1 MKYYSYINSFMCIIS
16 LEVIEMKKVVLCGGG
31 SSCCPAVE
39 FHEKEVLIGE
49 DDNIVKLT
57 KEEWQILKDKIKKG
71 EL

>member
-1 MKYYSYINSFMCIIS
+1 
-16 LEVIEMKKVVLCGGG
+16 MKKVVLCGGG

-49 DDNIVKLT
+49 DDNTVKLT
-57 KEEWQILKDKIKKG
+57 KEEWQILKTKIKNG